1 MAGVDTTHKDY
12 DARLKQWERC
22 RDVLAGEDA
31 VKSRRQG
38 KAYLPILTE
47 QPDEEYI
54 AYRDRAQ
61 FTNFT
66 WRTVSAFLGMI
77 FRKEPIIECS
87 ERVKEY
93 LKDVTQTGVPFEQF
107 ARNVCEENLSV
118 SRVGVLVD
126 FPKPVDN
133 GGKPLTLAQ
142 AEQLG
147 LRPTMRLCPTESI
160 INWGYRLINNKWMLS
175 LVVLK
180 EIDVSPKPDSEF
192 ESVSEERWRVL
203 DLHPESNLYRVRVF
217 KKGGSGADE
226 QIGVDL
232 YPTMNGKPMAEIPFE
247 FITPN
252 GNDAT
257 PWEPVILDF
266 VSVNLSHYRTSAD
279 YEHALH
285 MTALPTPY
293 VTGVAPE
300 FDEAGKEKPL
310 KLHIGSLTAW
320 VLRNAESKVGF
331 LEFQGQGIDAIKEK
345 LERAEAQM
353 AAIGARIIAPD
364 KAGVEAFKT
373 IALRSGGEHAVLSDV
388 AINGSLGLTRVLKIF
403 AEWAGDTGEVSVELN
418 KQFLPVAVDSA
429 TLAQYLALWQS
440 GAISEPELYDLLQ
453 QADIVASDKSL
464 EEHQAEIDA
473 NPPIGMQLQEKL
485 LEADPADDKPDD
497 EK

>member
-1 MAGVDTTHKDY
+1 
-12 DARLKQWERC
+12 
-22 RDVLAGEDA
+22 
-31 VKSRRQG
+31 
-38 KAYLPILTE
+38 
-47 QPDEEYI
+47 
-54 AYRDRAQ
+54 
-61 FTNFT
+61 
-66 WRTVSAFLGMI
+66 
-77 FRKEPIIECS
+77 
-87 ERVKEY
+87 
-93 LKDVTQTGVPFEQF
+93 
-107 ARNVCEENLSV
+107 
-118 SRVGVLVD
+118 
-126 FPKPVDN
+126 
-133 GGKPLTLAQ
+133 
-142 AEQLG
+142 
-147 LRPTMRLCPTESI
+147 
-160 INWGYRLINNKWMLS
+160 
-175 LVVLK
+175 
-180 EIDVSPKPDSEF
+180 
-192 ESVSEERWRVL
+192 
-203 DLHPESNLYRVRVF
+203 
-217 KKGGSGADE
+217 
-226 QIGVDL
+226 
-232 YPTMNGKPMAEIPFE
+232 
-247 FITPN
+247 
-252 GNDAT
+252 
-257 PWEPVILDF
+257 
-266 VSVNLSHYRTSAD
+266 
-279 YEHALH
+279 